1 MYIVQWVILAVIAL
15 LLFSKDK
22 DSQFSAMILVFAYLF
37 YNAFIVGT
45 PFILYYSY
53 AAFLNLIVGIILQ
66 KRNPYAAICS
76 YSLTLCNVGGFF
88 LWYNYY
94 PHNVYDNISLLILIL
109 QTITILPTRLLNGLR
124 TSIQHIMAK
133 SPIFNSIQARVTMY
147 KNHPTKETKQ

>member
-1 MYIVQWVILAVIAL
+1 MYITQWIVFSIICL

-22 DSQFSAMILVFAYLF
+22 DSQLSAAILVIAYLF
-37 YNAFIVGT
+37 YQAFIVGT

-53 AAFLNLIVGIILQ
+53 AAFLNLIVGIVLQ

-94 PHNVYDNISLLILIL
+94 DPDVYDNISLLILIL

-133 SPIFNSIQARVTMY
+133 SPIFNSYQARVTLY
-147 KNHPTKETKQ
+147 KSHPTKETRQ

>member
-1 MYIVQWVILAVIAL
+1 MTITQWVIFSVIAL

-22 DSQFSAMILVFAYLF
+22 DSQSSAAILIVAYLF
-37 YNAFIVGT
+37 YQAFIVGT

-76 YSLTLCNVGGFF
+76 YGLTLCNVMGFF

-94 PHNVYDNISLLILIL
+94 DPDVYDNISLLILIL
-109 QTITILPTRLLNGLR
+109 QTITILPMSTALFHR
-124 TSIQHIMAK
+124 MDVA
-133 SPIFNSIQARVTMY
+133 
-147 KNHPTKETKQ
+147 